1 MKFEKAKD
9 LDNEKFRRLTGVKRS
24 TFDQMISI
32 LLESHKAKKARGGRS
47 NKLRIEDMLLM
58 SLEYLREYRTY
69 FHISQSYNVSESTAH
84 KTIRWVE
91 DTLIKHPLFALPGR
105 KELVKSDREYEII
118 LIDATETPIERP
130 KKNKSVFTLERR
142 KGIR

>member
-32 LLESHKAKKARGGRS
+32 LLESHKTKKARGGRT

-69 FHISQSYNVSESTAH
+69 FHISQSYNVSESTAY

-105 KELVKSDREYEII
+105 KELLKSDREYEII

>member
-32 LLESHKAKKARGGRS
+32 LLESHKTKKARGGRS

-69 FHISQSYNVSESTAH
+69 FHISQSYNVSESTAY